1 MLYDVKILIGI
12 ALVSCLVGFHFWDKH
27 QGIEKARTE
36 IAASYEKDIAR
47 KARAALEKEAELIH
61 IARTIEQGKDD
72 EIVKLS
78 TSLSDAR
85 KRLSNR
91 PTRPTDSTPAPTNSG
106 SCTGRELYREDGEFL
121 TGEAHRA
128 EQIRIERDYYYQQYE
143 SARSQL
149 NQFILDGRNK

>member
-1 MLYDVKILIGI
+1 MLTDIKLILGI
-12 ALVSCLVGFHFWDKH
+12 VAVAGLVGFHFWDKQ
-27 QGIEKARTE
+27 QGIEKAKTE
-36 IAASYEKDIAR
+36 IATSYEKDISR
-47 KARAALEKEAELIH
+47 KAREALEKEGELILT
-61 IARTIEQGKDD
+61 ARAIEQGKND

-78 TSLSDAR
+78 ASLSDAH

-91 PTRPTDSTPAPTNSG
+91 PTRPSDSASAPTNSG